1 MSHLRDETMI
11 NKNLLSQTIQK
22 RGKKSRDQIKEL
34 APYDKI
40 QIIKKAWDA
49 CSVSVPNKCRQCPLE
64 CVVDCLHFQKELI
77 QDVEDT
83 LLRLYYGKEKDN

>member
-1 MSHLRDETMI
+1 MI

-40 QIIKKAWDA
+40 QVIKKTWNA
-49 CSVSVPNKCRQCPLE
+49 CCMSGDPKKCNKCPLQ
-64 CVVDCLHFQKELI
+64 CVVDCLHFQKVLI
-77 QDVEDT
+77 QDVENT
-83 LLRLYYGKEKDN
+83 LLRLYYGKEKDDVNP